1 MKQLL
6 ESLAQFNKQV
16 KPITKE
22 ANNPFFK
29 SKFADLTTIQQTIK
43 EPLAENKLIVTQ
55 GNVWINEQMFVQTK
69 VWHTE
74 TGEFIDSVF
83 PVIVNKQSAQDYG
96 SAVSYAK
103 RYSLSGLLNLI
114 IQDEDD
120 DAEKATDRKPKDE
133 VGQDKRL
140 YLLTLM
146 EAKTWSDEVKN
157 KLATKIEN
165 MTTMSQYNEALKSLK

>member
-1 MKQLL
+1 MKELL
-6 ESLAQFNKQV
+6 NALAQFNKQV
-16 KPITKE
+16 KSITKE
-22 ANNPFFK
+22 SNNPFFK

-43 EPLAENKLIVTQ
+43 EPLSANKLLITQ
-55 GNVWINEQMFVQTK
+55 ANIWDLGQMFVQTK
-69 VWHTE
+69 VWHIE
-74 TGEFIDSVF
+74 TGEFLQSVF

-103 RYSLSGLLNLI
+103 RYSLSGLLNLV

-146 EAKTWSDEVKN
+146 EAKTWSDDVKN
-157 KLATKIEN
+157 KLAAKIEN
-165 MTTMSQYNEALKSLK
+165 MTTMTQYNEALKSLK

>member
-1 MKQLL
+1 MKELL
-6 ESLAQFNKQV
+6 QALAQFNKQV
-16 KPITKE
+16 LPIVKG

-43 EPLAENKLIVTQ
+43 TPLADNKLVITQ
-55 GNVWINEQMFVQTK
+55 ANVWLDGHMFVETR

-74 TGEFIDSVF
+74 TGNYINSVF

-103 RYSLSGLLNLI
+103 RYSLSGLLNLV

-140 YLLTLM
+140 YLLTLL
-146 EAKTWSDEVKN
+146 EAKDYADNIKD
-157 KLATKIEN
+157 KLALKIEN
-165 MTTMSQYNEALKSLK
+165 MTTMIQYNEALKSLK

>member
-6 ESLAQFNKQV
+6 EALAQFNKQV
-16 KPITKE
+16 LPITKG

-43 EPLAENKLIVTQ
+43 EPLSANKLLITQANVTLD
-55 GNVWINEQMFVQTK
+55 GQMYVQTK
-69 VWHTE
+69 VWHIE
-74 TGEFIDSVF
+74 TGTFIDSVF

-103 RYSLSGLLNLI
+103 RYSLSGLLNLV

-157 KLATKIEN
+157 KLALKIEN
-165 MTTMSQYNEALKSLK
+165 MTTMVQYNEALKSLK

>member
-6 ESLAQFNKQV
+6 EALAQFNKQV
-16 KPITKE
+16 LPITKG

-43 EPLAENKLIVTQ
+43 EPLAANKLVITQ
-55 GNVWINEQMFVQTK
+55 ANVWIDNHMFVQTK

-74 TGEFIDSVF
+74 TGTFIDSVF

-103 RYSLSGLLNLI
+103 RYSLSGLLNLV

-157 KLATKIEN
+157 KLALKIEN
-165 MTTMSQYNEALKSLK
+165 MTTMVQYNEALKSLK